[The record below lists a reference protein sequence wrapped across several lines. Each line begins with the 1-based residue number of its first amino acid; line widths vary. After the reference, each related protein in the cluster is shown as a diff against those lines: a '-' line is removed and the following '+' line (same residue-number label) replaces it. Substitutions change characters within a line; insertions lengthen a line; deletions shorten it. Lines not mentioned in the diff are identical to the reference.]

1 VAAPAANSGA
11 MAVEGPQRGQ
21 ALRPGNAAA
30 AFASSVMQ
38 LEGAQLVGGRGVSF
52 VQEPAPSGRPDT
64 FDFTAQKMDGAD
76 PDMDVENNIQGA
88 GGLFVGGGARKSR
101 SQSRGKPLN
110 DIDSSSNAFNSF
122 CGPRAAARGP
132 PSAVVM
138 RKFPTTLSYRSGEIV
153 SAAKS
158 DTIAADRPPLCK
170 AEYVHCDGSAM
181 RMKSSFRNL
190 LHRIPLTSIQ
200 YSS

>member
-1 VAAPAANSGA
+1 VKIKKGEIGAAAAAAGMMAPGANPDA

-21 ALRPGNAAA
+21 ALRPNNAAA
-30 AFASSVMQ
+30 AAASSVMQ
-38 LEGAQLVGGRGVSF
+38 LKGAQRAGGRVVNF
-52 VQEPAPSGRPDT
+52 VQGSAATAGRPDT

-138 RKFPTTLSYRSGEIV
+138 RKFPTTLSYRSREIV
-153 SAAKS
+153 SATKS
-158 DTIAADRPPLCK
+158 GTMVMTNDHHLEGAGI
-170 AEYVHCDGSAM
+170 
-181 RMKSSFRNL
+181 
-190 LHRIPLTSIQ
+190 LHLGVRRG
-200 YSS
+200 